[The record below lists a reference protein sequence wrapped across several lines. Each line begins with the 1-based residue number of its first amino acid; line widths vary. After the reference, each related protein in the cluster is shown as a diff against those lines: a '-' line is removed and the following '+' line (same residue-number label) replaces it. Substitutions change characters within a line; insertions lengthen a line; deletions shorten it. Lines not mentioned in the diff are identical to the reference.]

1 MAPLLRNKPRQHIF
15 LVLALLSALGGWG
28 TLLLLSP
35 RLPAQG
41 PLALWGL
48 FVLLTALIKGLGN
61 QVVPRETH
69 SLVGILDLAAL
80 LVLGPVGGAWVAA
93 GGALLYQVQLWVIA
107 GLRAYRER
115 QPLPLLSLAGNT
127 LFDGGLKIGMALASF
142 GLYRLAG
149 GRWPIDMPLQAADL
163 GPAAVLFLAWFAI
176 DHLGWGAAEWVLGGW
191 AAVREWF
198 LAIIGPSLLLELLPL
213 PLSLLVVAAYQ
224 QNWLTFLLLIGGLI
238 GTSFVIQRL
247 FRTAR
252 EQRRLAHELATLNEV
267 ARAIVQAEMSVE
279 GLGELI
285 LEQAGRVVDTSIF
298 HLGLLEGDRF
308 TLQIRVSGGVRQDPL
323 TVSLAPGEGIIGWM
337 RQSKQPLLV
346 RDFQREMD
354 SLPARP
360 RYLSDNPPRSAVF
373 VPLLA
378 RGEVIGSLSIQS
390 MRPGAFT
397 EQHLRILTFISNQAA
412 IAIEKARLYEAARE
426 RAVELERI
434 AQENAALYAQVRA
447 ERDRLELLYDVGRDL
462 TRRLDLDDLLQKLLQ
477 RTVESI
483 QAEDGTIVLLGTR
496 RDAPRLLDSRGE
508 RHVELEGVLEKGLA
522 GWVIEH
528 RRPAIIADVRQ
539 DPRWLPTRQEV
550 GSALAVPILHGENAL
565 GVITLTHPQV
575 DFFAAADPSLP
586 MAIAEQAAMAIEAS
600 RLYRSQR
607 RRAVQL
613 QTISQV
619 MRSILSILEIDPL
632 LNKVVHLVRE
642 RFGFAHVHIFT
653 LDPDG
658 QEVVFRAS
666 TNPDSS
672 FWQDRGGRLPVGEGL
687 IGWVAIHGEPANA
700 GDVTQDRR
708 WLPDQP
714 DVRSEIAVPLKVGEE
729 VVGVLDVQS
738 GEKEAFDDEDTFILL
753 MLADQIAVALETARL
768 YAAQQEEAWV
778 LNALL
783 QVAENISQSR
793 DLDEL
798 TEVVVRLVPLL
809 VGVEHCLILLR
820 DREGDAFRAVQ
831 GYGVPR
837 EDLADLRWPRG
848 ALPAFDRA
856 VAEAQPVA
864 LAEEEL
870 RALPAPLRDRMGS
883 GALWLLPLLAA
894 GEVSGMLLL
903 GMERQAAAL
912 SPRQQTILGGITNQA
927 GIAIEEARLRRAE
940 AERQRL
946 DQELAVA
953 REIQRSLLPPAP
965 PQAAG
970 WSIDMAWQSARRVGG
985 DFYDFIPLPDNH
997 LGVVIADVS
1006 DKGVPAALFMV
1017 LSRSLVRASA
1027 LNHHSPAEA
1036 LKRANRLLQQD
1047 NRAEMFVTVFYGVID
1062 LKTGEMRYASAG
1074 HNPPLLCRGAGDL
1087 VRLEARGIVLGIM
1100 RDAALEEQR
1109 IRLEPGDTLMLY
1121 TDGVTEAID
1130 EHEEQFGEAR
1140 LQETLCAHHDQ
1151 PLGDLRQ
1158 TLLDTIAE
1166 FTAGQPPFD
1175 DLTLVLVRRE
1185 EQGDRGQRAGR

>member
-1 MAPLLRNKPRQHIF
+1 MAPLPRNRPRQHLF
-15 LVLALLSALGGWG
+15 LTLALLSALGGWG
-28 TLLLLSP
+28 TLLLLGP

-41 PLALWGL
+41 TLAMWGL
-48 FVLLTALIKGLGN
+48 FVLLTVLIKGLGN

-69 SLVGILDLAAL
+69 SLVGILDLAAVL
-80 LVLGPVGGAWVAA
+80 LFGPAGGAWVAA
-93 GGALLYQVQLWVIA
+93 GGALLYQVQLWILA
-107 GLRAYRER
+107 GLRAYREG
-115 QPLPLLSLAGNT
+115 QPMPLLTLVGNT
-127 LFDGGLKIGMALASF
+127 LFDGGLKVGMALAAF

-149 GRWPIDMPLQAADL
+149 GRWPVTMPLQPFDL
-163 GPAAVLFLAWFAI
+163 GPAALLCLAWFVL
-176 DHLGWGAAEWVLGGW
+176 DHVGWGAAEWVLGGW
-191 AAVREWF
+191 AVVREWF
-198 LAIIGPSLLLELLPL
+198 RTIIGPSLLLELLPL
-213 PLSLLVVAAYQ
+213 PLSLLVIEVYQ
-224 QNWLTFLLLIGGLI
+224 QNWLSFLLLVGGLI
-238 GTSFVIQRL
+238 GTSIVIQRL
-247 FRTAR
+247 FRTAL
-252 EQRRLAHELATLNEV
+252 EQRRLARELAALNEA

-285 LEQAGRVVDTSIF
+285 LEQASRVVDTSIF

-346 RDFQREMD
+346 RDFTREMD

-373 VPLLA
+373 VPLIA

-397 EQHLRILTFISNQAA
+397 EQHLRILAFIANQAA
-412 IAIEKARLYEAARE
+412 IAIEKARLYEAAQE

-447 ERDRLELLYDVGRDL
+447 ERDRLELLYEVGRDL
-462 TRRLDLDDLLQKLLQ
+462 NRRLDLDDLLKRLLQ
-477 RTVESI
+477 RTVESM

-496 RDAPRLLDSRGE
+496 RDMPRILDIHGE
-508 RHVELEGVLEKGLA
+508 RHVDLRGVLETGLA

-528 RRPAIIADVRQ
+528 RKPAVIPDVHQ
-539 DPRWLPTRQEV
+539 DPRWLPTGGEV
-550 GSALAVPILHGENAL
+550 GSALAVPILHGENAW

-575 DFFAAADPSLP
+575 DFFAAADTSLP

-600 RLYRSQR
+600 RLYRAQR

-632 LNKVVHLVRE
+632 LNEVVHLVRE

-653 LDPDG
+653 LDPAG

-666 TNPDSS
+666 TDPDSA

-687 IGWVAIHGEPANA
+687 IGWVATHGEPANA
-700 GDVTQDRR
+700 SDVTQDRR
-708 WLPDQP
+708 WLPDQT

-729 VVGVLDVQS
+729 IVGVLDVQS
-738 GEKEAFDDEDTFILL
+738 SEKDAFDDEDTFILL

-809 VGVEHCLILLR
+809 VGVEHCVIFLR
-820 DREGDAFRAVQ
+820 DREGAIFRAVQ

-837 EDLADLRWPRG
+837 EGLDDLRFPRG

-856 VAEAQPVA
+856 VDEAQPVA
-864 LAEEEL
+864 LVEEGEL
-870 RALPAPLRDRMGS
+870 STLPALVRDRMGG
-883 GALWLLPLLAA
+883 GALMFLPLLAG
-894 GEVSGMLLL
+894 GEVSGVLAL
-903 GMERQAAAL
+903 GMGRQAAEL
-912 SPRQQTILGGITNQA
+912 SSRQQTILSGIANQA

-940 AERQRL
+940 VERQRL
-946 DQELAVA
+946 EQELAVA
-953 REIQRSLLPPAP
+953 REIQRSLLPPVP

-985 DFYDFIPLPDNH
+985 DFYDFIPLAGNR

-1017 LSRSLVRASA
+1017 LARSLVRASA
-1027 LNHHSPAEA
+1027 LSHRSPAEA

-1062 LKTGEMRYASAG
+1062 LGTGEMRYASAG
-1074 HNPPLLCRGAGDL
+1074 HNPPLLCRDTGDF
-1087 VRLEARGIVLGIM
+1087 VRLESRGIVLGIM
-1100 RDAALEEQR
+1100 RDAAIEEQR
-1109 IRLEPGDTLMLY
+1109 IQLEPGDTLVLY
-1121 TDGVTEAID
+1121 TDGITEAID
-1130 EHEEQFGEAR
+1130 EREEQFGEAR
-1140 LQETLCAHHDQ
+1140 LSETLCANRHR

-1158 TLLDTIAE
+1158 ALLDAIAD

-1185 EQGDRGQRAGR
+1185 A